1 MAEQTASHRR
11 RIAAG
16 LAAPAVLG
24 VAALVA
30 VAVTG
35 TDTPV
40 RTDTALVAMTNECH
54 DMVSIAIGG
63 RTDTPRTGQHAMLTT
78 PDGTTLPAAMSGDYN
93 SPWVDPVVNAPRDA
107 GKDYAAFYVEYPAH
121 MATYEDAVETGVDN
135 AQTVM
140 KAIRAE
146 CPNTQFAIVGYSEG
160 ADVARRAAMEIGNQK
175 PNEDGSYDIVDPN
188 YVVGVVI
195 LADAG
200 RTAGEGPFP
209 GAQDPFRNPDGYDRP
224 YQSGNTSADGSGIAT
239 DTSGGFGALDGR
251 IASFCSEGDFTC
263 DAPENIALLQLAS
276 NVGRQLNIDRMQDE
290 GLTLATGQDLAVTI
304 GRVAMLAFAD
314 IQAQGNWMQ
323 TDQTFLDVL
332 IKVSDPSY
340 TPTQPTDVAADT
352 ELQLS
357 AAENLVYLPTKVRN
371 EIIGFIA
378 DNANTIPVA
387 LSDPYQQTLGE
398 VSGHHFDYW
407 RDADA
412 ANGKPLTSAEY
423 AAQWLTHLAEQADK
437 GELPKSTTKSASADA
452 LAVTA
457 ETTSETT
464 TSTTTTPGTDAVT
477 TEPGTTPGG
486 TTPSTS
492 GTTTTGTSDAA
503 PAPVAGTAVAPDA
516 TDPAAATPT
525 ATPETV
531 TETATTGTTTTETTT
546 SGTTTTET
554 TETAPATSTTTRTT
568 TVAPTTTTPVPPQQ
582 R

>member
-30 VAVTG
+30 VAVAG

-63 RTDTPRTGQHAMLTT
+63 RGDSPRDGKHAMLTT

-93 SPWVDPVVNAPRDA
+93 SHWVDPVVNAPRDA
-107 GKDYAAFYVEYPAH
+107 GKDYAAFYIEYPAH
-121 MATYEDAVETGVDN
+121 MASYEDAVEAGVDN
-135 AQTVM
+135 TQTVM
-140 KAIRAE
+140 RAIRAE
-146 CPNTQFAIVGYSEG
+146 CPDTQFAIVGYSEG
-160 ADVARRAAMEIGNQK
+160 ADVARRTAMEIGNQ
-175 PNEDGSYDIVDPN
+175 PQNEDGSYDIIDPN
-188 YVVGVVI
+188 SVVGVVI

-200 RTAGEGPFP
+200 RTAGEGQFP
-209 GAQDPFRNPDGYDRP
+209 GADDPFRNPNGYDRP
-224 YQSGNTSADGSGIAT
+224 YQAGNTSADGSGIAT
-239 DTSGGFGALDGR
+239 DTGGGFGALNGR
-251 IASFCSEGDFTC
+251 IASFCSDGDFTC
-263 DAPENIALLQLAS
+263 DAPENIALIQLAS
-276 NVGRQLNIDRMQDE
+276 NVGRQLNVDRMQDE

-314 IQAQGNWMQ
+314 IQAQDDWMQ
-323 TDQTFLDVL
+323 SDETFLDVL

-340 TPTQPTDVAADT
+340 APTQPTDVAADT
-352 ELQLS
+352 ELNLG
-357 AAENLVYLPTKVRN
+357 AAENLVYLPAKVRD

-407 RDADA
+407 RDADT
-412 ANGKPLTSAEY
+412 ANGKPLSSAEY
-423 AAQWLTHLAEQADK
+423 AAEWLTHLAEQADK
-437 GELPKSTTKSASADA
+437 GELPASTAKSASADA

-457 ETTSETT
+457 DTTTEAAT
-464 TSTTTTPGTDAVT
+464 TSTGTPSAEATTGA
-477 TEPGTTPGG
+477 GA
-486 TTPSTS
+486 TPSTGES
-492 GTTTTGTSDAA
+492 ATTGPSDAA
-503 PAPVAGTAVAPDA
+503 TDPAPITDAAVAPVV

-531 TETATTGTTTTETTT
+531 TVTPATETTPATATTTP
-546 SGTTTTET
+546 
-554 TETAPATSTTTRTT
+554 TA

>member
-24 VAALVA
+24 IAALVA

-40 RTDTALVAMTNECH
+40 RTDTTLVAMTNECH

-63 RTDTPRTGQHAMLTT
+63 RGDSPRDGTHAMLTT

-93 SPWVDPVVNAPRDA
+93 SHWVDPVVNAPRDA
-107 GKDYAAFYVEYPAH
+107 GTDYAAFYIEYPAH
-121 MATYEDAVETGVDN
+121 MASYEDAVEAGVDN
-135 AQTVM
+135 TQTVM
-140 KAIRAE
+140 QAIRAE
-146 CPNTQFAIVGYSEG
+146 CPDTQFAIVGYSEG
-160 ADVARRAAMEIGNQK
+160 ADVARRAAMEIGNQT
-175 PNEDGSYDIVDPN
+175 PNEDGSYDIIDPN
-188 YVVGVVI
+188 SVVGVVI

-209 GAQDPFRNPDGYDRP
+209 GADDPFRNPDGYDRP
-224 YQSGNTSADGSGIAT
+224 YQAGNTSADGSGIAT
-239 DTSGGFGALDGR
+239 DTSGGFGALNGK
-251 IASFCSEGDFTC
+251 IASFCSDGDFTC
-263 DAPENIALLQLAS
+263 DAPDNVALIQLAA
-276 NVGRQLNIDRMQDE
+276 NVGRQLNVDRMQDE
-290 GLTLATGQDLAVTI
+290 GLTPATGQDLAVTV

-323 TDQTFLDVL
+323 TDETFLDVL

-340 TPTQPTDVAADT
+340 TPTQPTNVAADT
-352 ELQLS
+352 ELNLS
-357 AAENLVYLPTKVRN
+357 AAENLVYLPAKVRN

-412 ANGKPLTSAEY
+412 SNGKPVSSAEY
-423 AAQWLTHLAEQADK
+423 AAEWLTHLAEQADK
-437 GELPKSTTKSASADA
+437 GELPKTTAQNAPA
-452 LAVTA
+452 ATLAVTA
-457 ETTSETT
+457 DTTSATP
-464 TSTTTTPGTDAVT
+464 TSTTAIPSPEAVT
-477 TEPGTTPGG
+477 TDPGRTETG
-486 TTPSTS
+486 TTPSTGEIAATATP
-492 GTTTTGTSDAA
+492 GTVPAPGTGPAAA
-503 PAPVAGTAVAPDA
+503 PLV
-516 TDPAAATPT
+516 TDPATVTPTTTPQAVAEPAAT
-525 ATPETV
+525 
-531 TETATTGTTTTETTT
+531 GT
-546 SGTTTTET
+546 
-554 TETAPATSTTTRTT
+554 PATEASPATAATSTT

>member
-40 RTDTALVAMTNECH
+40 RTDTTLVAMTNECH

-63 RTDTPRTGQHAMLTT
+63 RGDSPRDGKHAMLTT

-93 SPWVDPVVNAPRDA
+93 SHWVDPVVNAPRDA
-107 GKDYAAFYVEYPAH
+107 GKDYAAFYIEYPAH
-121 MATYEDAVETGVDN
+121 MASYEDAVEAGVDN
-135 AQTVM
+135 TQSVM
-140 KAIRAE
+140 QAIRAE
-146 CPNTQFAIVGYSEG
+146 CPDTQFAIVGYSEG
-160 ADVARRAAMEIGNQK
+160 ADVARRAAMEIGNQT
-175 PNEDGSYDIVDPN
+175 PNADGSYDIIDPN
-188 YVVGVVI
+188 SVVGVVI

-209 GAQDPFRNPDGYDRP
+209 GASDPFRNPDGYDRE
-224 YQSGNTSADGSGIAT
+224 YQSGNISADGSGIAT
-239 DTSGGFGALDGR
+239 DTSGGFGALDGK
-251 IASFCSEGDFTC
+251 IASFCSDGDFTC
-263 DAPENIALLQLAS
+263 DAPENIALIQLAA
-276 NVGRQLNIDRMQDE
+276 NVGRQLNVDGLQDE

-304 GRVAMLAFAD
+304 GRVAMLAFDD
-314 IQAQGNWMQ
+314 IASQGNWMQ
-323 TDQTFLDVL
+323 SDETFLDVL

-340 TPTQPTDVAADT
+340 TPAQPTDVAADT
-352 ELQLS
+352 ELNLS
-357 AAENLVYLPTKVRN
+357 AAENLVYLPAKVRN

-398 VSGHHFDYW
+398 VTGHHFDYW

-412 ANGKPLTSAEY
+412 ANGKPLSSAEY

-437 GELPKSTTKSASADA
+437 GELPKATAKDA

-457 ETTSETT
+457 DTTSETP
-464 TSTTTTPGTDAVT
+464 TTTTATPATTPSATTESAT
-477 TEPGTTPGG
+477 TEPGITP
-486 TTPSTS
+486 P
-492 GTTTTGTSDAA
+492 TGTAGTPESATM
-503 PAPVAGTAVAPDA
+503 PAPVTDPTVAPVA
-516 TDPAAATPT
+516 TDPAATTPVT
-525 ATPETV
+525 IPETV
-531 TETATTGTTTTETTT
+531 TETPA
-546 SGTTTTET
+546 
-554 TETAPATSTTTRTT
+554 TAPATSEATATTT
-568 TVAPTTTTPVPPQQ
+568 TVAPTTTTPVPPQ